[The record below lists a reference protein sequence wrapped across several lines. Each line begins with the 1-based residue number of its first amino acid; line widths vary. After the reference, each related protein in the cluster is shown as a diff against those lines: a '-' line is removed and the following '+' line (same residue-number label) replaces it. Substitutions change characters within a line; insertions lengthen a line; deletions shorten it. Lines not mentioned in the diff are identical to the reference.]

1 MLEFSGS
8 VRRPACA
15 GAAGGSIRQI
25 GDSVKR
31 WIGPSSLLANRR
43 GEKKNRRVRRRFFGN
58 SVALR
63 APSLLSIRQRPEMP
77 KKVKVKLCGH
87 GGNAVRQ

>member
-25 GDSVKR
+25 GDSGKLVDRAVKPR
-31 WIGPSSLLANRR
+31 LLTGGA
-43 GEKKNRRVRRRFFGN
+43 KKNRRVRRRFFGN

-87 GGNAVRQ
+87 GGNAMCQ

>member
-1 MLEFSGS
+1 MRTG
-8 VRRPACA
+8 
-15 GAAGGSIRQI
+15 GA
-25 GDSVKR
+25 
-31 WIGPSSLLANRR
+31 
-43 GEKKNRRVRRRFFGN
+43 KKNRRVRRRFFGN